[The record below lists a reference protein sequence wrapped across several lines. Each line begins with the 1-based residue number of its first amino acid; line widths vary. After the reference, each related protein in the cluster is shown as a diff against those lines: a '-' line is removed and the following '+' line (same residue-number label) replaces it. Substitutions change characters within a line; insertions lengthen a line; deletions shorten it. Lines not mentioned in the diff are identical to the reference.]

1 MKKAATQINKLKTDP
16 PSVRNSVQN
25 NAQNS
30 TRNSTQQSPQPSPQP
45 SLQQCSQ
52 QNYQKIWQTVQL
64 IPTGKVA
71 TYGQIADLAG
81 LPGRA
86 RLVGR
91 ALGLMPK
98 LGWHGKPIPWYRV
111 INAQGKISLPV
122 NSDGFITQRQLLQ
135 QEQVVVLG
143 NKIKLAEF
151 QWQPDIT
158 ELLFRLSF

>member
-1 MKKAATQINKLKTDP
+1 MKKAAIPTDKLKNDP
-16 PSVRNSVQN
+16 PRVRNSVQN
-25 NAQNS
+25 SVQNNA
-30 TRNSTQQSPQPSPQP
+30 RNSTQPSPQPSPQP

-52 QNYQKIWQTVQL
+52 PNYQKIWQTVQL

-122 NSDGFITQRQLLQ
+122 NSDGFIKQRQLLQ

-151 QWQPDIT
+151 QWQPDLT